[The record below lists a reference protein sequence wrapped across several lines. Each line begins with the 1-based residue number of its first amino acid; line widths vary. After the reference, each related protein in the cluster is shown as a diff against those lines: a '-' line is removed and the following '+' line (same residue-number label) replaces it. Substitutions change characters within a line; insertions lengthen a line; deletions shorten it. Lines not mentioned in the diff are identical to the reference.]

1 MSFQTFIFD
10 LDGTVYRGKTLISG
24 ADKTIEQLRKNGK
37 NVFFLTNCSTRS
49 RKSLLEKMA
58 NMGVH
63 AKLEELYPTSF
74 LLAEYISK
82 NHPNETVFCVS
93 EGGIQDEL
101 IEKGIKISE
110 DGEGATIV
118 AVGLHR
124 KVTYDILA
132 KAFSLIY
139 NGARFISTNYDLTY
153 PTEEGMMPGSGALVA
168 FLEAST
174 GKKSLILGKPS
185 KECIDIIVADHGL
198 DRKGIVIVGDRYDTD
213 ILTAK
218 HANIKSA
225 LVLTGVSKEKDIGAF
240 KPDSILNN
248 INDLLKL

>member
-1 MSFQTFIFD
+1 MFQTFIFD

-24 ADKTIEQLRKNGK
+24 ADKTIEQLRRNGK
-37 NVFFLTNCSTRS
+37 NVFFLTNCSSRS
-49 RKSLLEKMA
+49 RKSLQEKMA
-58 NMGVH
+58 NLGVH

-74 LLAEYISK
+74 LLAEYVAK
-82 NHPNETVFCVS
+82 NYPNETVFCVS

-101 IEKGIKISE
+101 IEKGVKVSE

-132 KAFSLIY
+132 KAFSLIH
-139 NGARFISTNYDLTY
+139 NGAKFMATNYDHTY
-153 PTEEGMMPGSGALVA
+153 PTEGGMMPGAGALVA

-174 GKKSLILGKPS
+174 ESKPLVLGKPS
-185 KECIDIIVADHGL
+185 KECIDIIVSDHKL

-218 HANIKSA
+218 HAKIKSA

-240 KPDSILNN
+240 KPDLILGS